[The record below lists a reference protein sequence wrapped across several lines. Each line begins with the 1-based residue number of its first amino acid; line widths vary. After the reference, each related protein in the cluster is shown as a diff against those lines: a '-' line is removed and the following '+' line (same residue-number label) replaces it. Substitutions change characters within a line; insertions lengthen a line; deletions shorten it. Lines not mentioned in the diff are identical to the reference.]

1 MNRFLDRVQRAVGEG
16 GGGAGE
22 NGAEAELIDAVRRGD
37 AEAFEL
43 LLNRHQERVLRLVLS
58 ILKDP
63 MDTEEVVQDVFVR
76 VLDKIDSFRGDSS
89 FSTWI
94 HRIAVNAAL
103 MRKRQHRAGA
113 EVPLDEVMPEFDEQ
127 GQIAG
132 PVVDGSEQA
141 ADPVLR
147 EEGRQL
153 IQAAVD
159 RLDSKYQT
167 VFLLRDVE
175 GFSTEETANILGLGI
190 PAVKSR
196 LHRARLYLRK
206 ELAGYYA
213 N

>member
-1 MNRFLDRVQRAVGEG
+1 MNRFFERVKRAVGRGREG
-16 GGGAGE
+16 GE
-22 NGAEAELIDAVRRGD
+22 ETAEAELIQAVRKGD
-37 AEAFEL
+37 AEAFEV

-63 MDTEEVVQDVFVR
+63 MDTEEVVQDVFLR
-76 VLDKIDSFRGDSS
+76 ALDKIESFRGDSS
-89 FSTWI
+89 FATWI

-103 MRKRQHRAGA
+103 MRKRRDRAGT
-113 EVPLDEVMPEFDEQ
+113 EVPLDEVMPAFDDE

-132 PVVDGSEQA
+132 QVVDWSEQA
-141 ADPVLR
+141 TDPVL
-147 EEGRQL
+147 EQEGREV
-153 IQAAVD
+153 IRAAVD

-175 GFSTEETANILGLGI
+175 GFSTEETAHILGLGM

-206 ELAGYYA
+206 ELAGYYGH
-213 N
+213 